1 VTQPA
6 EAAKYAAILDT
17 ACGAVGLSAVGAEP
31 IRFGEN
37 AIFRLPGRKVARIA
51 RPGQQMAARREV
63 AVSRWLN
70 ASGITA
76 VAALTQVPQ
85 PVEVEGHSVT
95 FWEELPAHHY
105 GSLAQVAATLKAL
118 HSLPVPD
125 DVPLG
130 QLDPFV
136 RLPERIAEAV
146 TVTDDDRAWLQAR
159 ARELH
164 ARWTALPSGMPACVV
179 HGDARTGNIV
189 QTADGEVV
197 MLDLERCSVGPPE
210 WDLVSTAVR
219 YATYGSITE
228 PEYQAF
234 CAAYGTDVMVSDR
247 FTVLR
252 DIREL
257 RMTSFVAQQAATQPR
272 YEPEAS
278 FRMACLR
285 GLHGP
290 RPWTW
295 TPTD

>member
-1 VTQPA
+1 MT
-6 EAAKYAAILDT
+6 EAGQYAAILDE
-17 ACGAVGLSAVGAEP
+17 ACAVAGQSATGAES

-37 AIFRLPGRKVARIA
+37 AIFRLPGRVVARIA
-51 RPGQQMAARREV
+51 RRGQEVAARREV

-76 VAALTQVPQ
+76 VTALAGVPQ
-85 PVEVEGHSVT
+85 PVDVQGRSVT
-95 FWEELPAHHY
+95 FWEELPAHHH
-105 GSLAQVAATLKAL
+105 GSLAQVAMVLKAL
-118 HSLPVPD
+118 HSLPVPGE
-125 DVPLG
+125 VPLG
-130 QLDPFV
+130 RLDPFV

-146 TVTDDDRAWLQAR
+146 TVPGDDRAWLQSR
-159 ARELH
+159 ARELQ
-164 ARWTALPSGMPACVV
+164 ASWSSIQRGMPVCVV

-189 QTADGEVV
+189 ETADARVV

-219 YATYGSITE
+219 YATYGSITK
-228 PEYQAF
+228 PDYQAF
-234 CAAYGTDVMVSDR
+234 CAAYGTDVTTWDG

-257 RMTSFVAQQAATQPR
+257 RMTSFVAQQAATQAR
-272 YEPEAS
+272 FGREA
-278 FRMACLR
+278 RLRIACLR
-285 GLHGP
+285 GFHGP

>member
-1 VTQPA
+1 MT
-6 EAAKYAAILDT
+6 EAGEYAAILNAACAT
-17 ACGAVGLSAVGAEP
+17 AGLSATGAEP

-37 AIFRLPGRKVARIA
+37 AIFKLPGRVVARIA
-51 RPGQQMAARREV
+51 RPGQQQAARREV

-70 ASGITA
+70 TSGVTA
-76 VAALTQVPQ
+76 VAALAGVPQ
-85 PVEVEGHSVT
+85 PVEVEGRSVT

-105 GSLAQVAATLKAL
+105 GSLAQVASMLKAL

-125 DVPLG
+125 EVPLG
-130 QLDPFV
+130 HLDPFV

-146 TVTDDDRAWLQAR
+146 TVAGDDRAWLQAR
-159 ARELH
+159 ARELR
-164 ARWTALPSGMPACVV
+164 ARWAVLPPGMPSCVV

-189 QTADGEVV
+189 QTAGGRVV

-210 WDLVSTAVR
+210 WDLVSTAVK

-228 PEYQAF
+228 PEYRAF
-234 CAAYGTDVMVSDR
+234 CGAYGTDVTTWDG

-257 RMTSFVAQQAATQPR
+257 RMTSFVAQQAATQAR
-272 YEPEAS
+272 FAREAS
-278 FRMACLR
+278 FRIACLR